1 MNNPEQSVNKIQAA
15 LKNKDCSNNNF
26 FFKLNS
32 QTCPLLSLECNLAC
46 GAGYVANAT
55 CNGCDISD
63 ICVADNPCLNNG
75 MCTLNTPPSNYSCDC
90 TGTNYGGAN
99 CESNKYNVLTM
110 ILIDL
115 PISL

>member
-1 MNNPEQSVNKIQAA
+1 MFFRAVCKPDTVCSEQQGLFVLYS
-15 LKNKDCSNNNF
+15 LSSNNKF
-26 FFKLNS
+26 FLKLNS

-75 MCTLNTPPSNYSCDC
+75 MCTLTTPPSDYSCNC
-90 TGTNYGGAN
+90 TGTNNYDGAN
-99 CESNKYNVLTM
+99 CESKHL
-110 ILIDL
+110 
-115 PISL
+115 